1 MVLCEENQIKP
12 IRFKR
17 YNVYFMVFNIDLT
30 MQRFTYPY
38 FYKLIFRFG
47 NIPVTI
53 ILSIYLVPAVVNLDK
68 NLVYL
73 IPVILLLLMI
83 YLLNKHYLNLYKI
96 IPYKIEADEEKMV
109 CTDFIF
115 SKKEFTIYYGDVET
129 LTGGIFEGRFSGV
142 MKVCD
147 RKNQVCIGFFNK
159 LRNSDKLQTLLL
171 SKVPRK
177 VYDDIVDKLGLKNK
191 KDDKKN

>member
-1 MVLCEENQIKP
+1 M
-12 IRFKR
+12 
-17 YNVYFMVFNIDLT
+17 FNIDLI

-38 FYKLIFRFG
+38 FYKLIFRYG

-73 IPVILLLLMI
+73 IPVIVLMVMI

-115 SKKEFTIYYGDVET
+115 SKKEFTIYYGDIET

-147 RKNQVCIGFFNK
+147 RKNQVCIGFFNR
-159 LRNSDKLQTLLL
+159 LRNADKLQTLLL

-191 KDDKKN
+191 KDDKNN

>member
-1 MVLCEENQIKP
+1 
-12 IRFKR
+12 
-17 YNVYFMVFNIDLT
+17 
-30 MQRFTYPY
+30 MQSFTYPY
-38 FYKLIFRFG
+38 FYKILYRYG

-53 ILSIYLVPAVVNLDK
+53 ILSIYLVPSVVNLDK

-73 IPVILLLLMI
+73 IPVILLLLMV

-115 SKKEFTIYYGDVET
+115 SKKEFIIYYGDVES
-129 LTGGIFEGRFSGV
+129 LTGGVFEGRFSGV

-147 RKNQVCIGFFNK
+147 RKNQVCIGFFNR
-159 LRNSDKLQTLLL
+159 LRNADKLQALLL

-177 VYDDIVDKLGLKNK
+177 VYDNVVDRLGLKNK
-191 KDDKKN
+191 QDEKRN